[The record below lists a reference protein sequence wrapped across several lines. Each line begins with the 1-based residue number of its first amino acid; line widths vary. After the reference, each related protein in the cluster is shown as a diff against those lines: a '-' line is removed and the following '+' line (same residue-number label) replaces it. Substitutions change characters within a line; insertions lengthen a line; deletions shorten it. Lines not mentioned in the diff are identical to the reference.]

1 MRSKFWQ
8 GVSVALG
15 ILIVLYVIAIV
26 IAKPTEPRS
35 FFTQYQKRPMVI
47 AHQGGDGIRPSETM
61 MAYEN
66 AAALKVDVL
75 EMDIH
80 ATSDG
85 VIILMHDAKVDRTTD
100 GTGEIKKMTLAQI
113 KELDAAYW
121 WSPGVDTKRNQ
132 PGPYPYRGQGAKVL
146 ALKEMFEKFPTY
158 RMNIEIKQVEPSI
171 ASSFCN
177 LIRDHNM
184 SDKVLVASFNQLPM
198 DEFRRACP
206 DVATSGT
213 QNETTIYFAINTLF
227 LTSAYTPPTQ
237 SLQVPEYSSGLHVLT
252 QGFVDGARSRK
263 METHAWTINKEEDM
277 KRILSLGV
285 DGIITDYPD
294 VLLKL
299 LGR

>member
-1 MRSKFWQ
+1 MRSKILRGLLLVL
-8 GVSVALG
+8 GVV
-15 ILIVLYVIAIV
+15 IVSYVIGVV
-26 IAKPTEPRS
+26 IAKPAEPRP

-85 VIILMHDAKVDRTTD
+85 VIVLMHDAKVDRTTD
-100 GTGEIKKMTLAQI
+100 GTGEIKKMTVAQI

-146 ALKEMFEKFPTY
+146 TLKEMFQKFPAY
-158 RMNIEIKQVEPSI
+158 RMNIEIKQVEPSMGS
-171 ASSFCN
+171 AFCN

-184 SDKVLVASFNQLPM
+184 SDKVLVASFHQQAM
-198 DEFRRACP
+198 DDFRRACP
-206 DVATSGT
+206 DVATSAT
-213 QNETTIYFAINTLF
+213 QNETTIFFAVNTLF
-227 LTSAYTPPTQ
+227 LTPAYTPPTQ

>member
-1 MRSKFWQ
+1 MRSKTFR
-8 GVSVALG
+8 GL
-15 ILIVLYVIAIV
+15 LIVSGVLAAVCVVAGV
-26 IAKPTEPRS
+26 IAKPAEPRP

-85 VIILMHDAKVDRTTD
+85 VIVLMHDAKVDRTTD
-100 GTGEIKKMTLAQI
+100 GMGEIKKMTLAQI
-113 KELDAAYW
+113 KELDAAFW

-132 PGPYPYRGQGAKVL
+132 PGPYPYRGQGLKVL
-146 ALKEMFEKFPTY
+146 TLKEMFEKFPNS
-158 RMNIEIKQVEPSI
+158 RMNVEIKQVEPSI
-171 ASSFCN
+171 ASAFCN
-177 LIRDHNM
+177 LIRDHKM
-184 SDKVLVASFNQLPM
+184 SDKVLVASFHQQAM
-198 DEFRRACP
+198 DDFRRACP
-206 DVATSGT
+206 EVATSAT
-213 QNETTIYFAINTLF
+213 QNETTIFFGMNTLF
-227 LTSAYTPPTQ
+227 LSAAYTPPTQ
-237 SLQVPEYSSGLHVLT
+237 SLQVPETSGGLQVLT
-252 QGFVDGARSRK
+252 KNFVDGARSRK
-263 METHAWTINKEEDM
+263 METHVWTINKEDDM
-277 KRILSLGV
+277 KRMLSLGV